1 MAIPFRQQ
9 DELRKRIEKFFLLIA
24 AFYVVLLLRLVYLQ
38 AVQGAYFHNRA
49 TSMREE
55 QIPLK
60 AQRGSILDREGKPT
74 GAMGVEQSFDSQLRG
89 SDGFM
94 QAELDARRRPIPD
107 TQKVRLDSKDG
118 DDIRLTIDSTI
129 QHMAEEALA
138 KTCAENHPD
147 SATAIV

>member
-60 AQRGSILDREGKPT
+60 AQRGSILDRDGKPLAVTTHT
-74 GAMGVEQSFDSQLRG
+74 GVLVCDPTMIDDPNRTAISLAALLG
-89 SDGFM
+89 SSS
-94 QAELDARRRPIPD
+94 EEVLPLIARRNLPDGRPSRNVI
-107 TQKVRLDSKDG
+107 V
-118 DDIRLTIDSTI
+118 
-129 QHMAEEALA
+129 
-138 KTCAENHPD
+138 HPF
-147 SATAIV
+147 